1 MCAASSKRPPLQ
13 VHEYAWGCFLLLGC
27 VDIGHTA
34 LKGTTPATA
43 LAWPVLIAGLL
54 AAVWATRQSRTLV
67 QRLGWAYYPLA
78 MNLAYF
84 AMGPIVKAAT
94 NWRADG
100 LLQAADAHLVGEN
113 LSLRLEPYVSPHL
126 CDAFSVGYMWFLV
139 LLPLF
144 YVGYLLK
151 GQHLERC
158 FRGLFLVYG
167 IGFSLYVLF
176 PAGGPYEAL
185 SSQFNV
191 PLQGSVLTTF
201 NLHMATTGS
210 NHVDV
215 FPSLHVGISVFI
227 WLTLLK
233 DYRRLAWATCPLLFL
248 LWGSTIFLRFHYAID
263 VLCGALLAS
272 FAFWFTASKP
282 ISNSKIRNI
291 LNGRA
296 ALQ

>member
-1 MCAASSKRPPLQ
+1 MCAASSKRKAIQ

-27 VDIGHTA
+27 VDIGRTA
-34 LKGTTPATA
+34 LLGTTPVTA
-43 LAWPVLIAGLL
+43 IAWPVLIAGLL
-54 AAVWATRQSRTLV
+54 AAAWATRQSRTLV

-94 NWRADG
+94 TWRADA

-113 LSLRLEPYVSPHL
+113 LSVRLEPYVSAHL

-144 YVGYLLK
+144 YVGYLVK
-151 GQHLERC
+151 GQNLERC

-167 IGFSLYVLF
+167 VGFSLYVLL
-176 PAGGPYEAL
+176 PASGPYEAM
-185 SSQFNV
+185 SSQFDV
-191 PLQGSVLTTF
+191 PLHGSMLTTF
-201 NLHMATTGS
+201 NLHAATTGS

-233 DYRRLAWATCPLLFL
+233 DYRRLAWATSPLLLL

-272 FAFWFTASKP
+272 FAFWFTASNT
-282 ISNSKIRNI
+282 ISNSKIRNT